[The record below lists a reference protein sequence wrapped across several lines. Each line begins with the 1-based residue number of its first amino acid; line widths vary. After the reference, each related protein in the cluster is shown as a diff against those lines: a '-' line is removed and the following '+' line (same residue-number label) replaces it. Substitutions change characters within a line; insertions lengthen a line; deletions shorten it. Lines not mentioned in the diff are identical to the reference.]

1 MARHPEH
8 RYNDDELTGLE
19 IANSISREW
28 RSGRHDTVAEVTSSV
43 HEQRPELP
51 RSAVFWLAYHTIY
64 QQEAVDDQPSRWP
77 LR

>member
-19 IANSISREW
+19 IANTIAREW
-28 RSGRHDTVAEVTSSV
+28 RSGIHQTVAQVTSSV
-43 HEQRPELP
+43 HTQRPELP
-51 RSAVFWLAYHTIY
+51 RSAVFWLAYHTIH
-64 QQEAVDDQPSRWP
+64 QRDVVDEQPSRWP